1 MHKVPTH
8 LRLLRGNPSKR
19 PVRAEPEPPIP
30 EKLPEP
36 PSFLCQDGADEWWR
50 VVPELH
56 ALGLLT
62 VLDTMTLAAYCDACA
77 RWIAAERLL
86 AVMAEKDQV
95 TKGMMIKGSAGNPM
109 ANPLIKIARC
119 AAGDMVRYAAEFG
132 LTPRAR
138 SYLSAAGRLDGPS
151 KFDGLLA

>member
-8 LRLLRGNPSKR
+8 LKLLRGNPGRR
-19 PVRAEPEPPIP
+19 PIKPEPEPPIP

-36 PSFLCQDGADEWWR
+36 PSFLGADARDEWWR
-50 VVPELH
+50 VVPELKV
-56 ALGLLT
+56 LGLLT
-62 VLDTMTLAAYCDACA
+62 VLDFMPLAAYCDAYE
-77 RWIAAERLL
+77 RWVTTERLL
-86 AVMAEKDQV
+86 AAMAERDSV
-95 TKGMMIKGSAGNPM
+95 TKGLLIKGSAGSPM